1 MEGRPESRL
10 RGIFLLIRD
19 VMHPARADGAAVE
32 YLWNDENGFIK
43 LTDKSSP
50 EAIKSILQM
59 SKKSFKK
66 AVGTLYKQRQIRI
79 ELDGI
84 YLIT

>member
-1 MEGRPESRL
+1 M
-10 RGIFLLIRD
+10 
-19 VMHPARADGAAVE
+19 
-32 YLWNDENGFIK
+32 K

-50 EAIKSILQM
+50 EAIKSLVQM

-66 AVGTLYKQRQIRI
+66 AIGTLYKQRRIRI

-84 YLIT
+84 YLTT

>member
-1 MEGRPESRL
+1 M
-10 RGIFLLIRD
+10 
-19 VMHPARADGAAVE
+19 V
-32 YLWNDENGFIK
+32 
-43 LTDKSSP
+43 
-50 EAIKSILQM
+50 QM

-84 YLIT
+84 YLTK